1 MIENKKILFIVLI
14 LFLSFSLA
22 EDSSFPINNK
32 LGTIYFTDG
41 NCYIK
46 NNKTNGYSL
55 VAVTGRSVYEGDIIK
70 VEDNGHCSVRF
81 SDDRTHI
88 NIESNSTIRIN
99 ENFFSREIN
108 LLKGSVYIKNLY
120 RKGKKAY
127 VFTNQNQ
134 IYLNNHRL
142 WVSSDIIEGDKIL
155 SLDNQIYIYNN
166 SSHRTL
172 TLEKE
177 SLLISKDDISYFNN
191 KEEYIP
197 AYVLSDIGNFDYSI
211 KKIILKKYD
220 MIPIY
225 GSRDS
230 EVEDIDPFQLKLNIG
245 TYFLNNDTHMK
256 IGFYP
261 QYRNKNLLLDI
272 NIESYVNLGGNNL
285 NVWDDIYDFLEKV
298 SINYSHNNMINNFS
312 IEYGQLTNISFG
324 TGYLLKNLSNSL
336 DYPRKMN
343 AGLMIDYTFDID
355 FMDLKV
361 FIPNIRD
368 FDNSGGVIGARTS
381 LFISHNI
388 PLTVGFGLVTD
399 LNQFSLISND
409 LNKSTKNRKV
419 VGTEIDF
426 TYKYL
431 SNLDLDIDFFG
442 EISTLWYPEDTYY
455 VLYDGNDV
463 SNDLRWRK
471 GSWGINAPGISL
483 KFDNR
488 YLFKFS
494 LNFNSPTFIPNYFNS
509 TYLYTRARYYKKN
522 LDFPLVQKQINFL
535 NQNFLI
541 ACDSEEDDSE
551 CEYLIPQDVYPVLF
565 LNNGFSEFETY
576 GFTTEFAYNM
586 QKYINVSMMTSVFVE
601 NSNKS
606 DLYCSI
612 ETALNITDGYI
623 RNISKINFYYSN
635 LFFEKISDSYRT
647 TLGFEADI
655 KLPSRLSLIINLGQ
669 VYYDSKK
676 NILNDNNIDKMI
688 NSSINLKYNF

>member
-1 MIENKKILFIVLI
+1 MKNKKKIFIVLV

-22 EDSSFPINNK
+22 EDSPLPANNI

-70 VEDNGHCSVRF
+70 VENNGHCSVRF
-81 SDDRTHI
+81 NDDKTHI
-88 NIESNSTIRIN
+88 NIESNSTIKIN

-108 LLKGSVYIKNLY
+108 LLKGSMYVKNLY
-120 RKGKKAY
+120 RLGKKTY
-127 VFTNQNQ
+127 IFTSNNQ

-142 WVSSDIIEGDKIL
+142 WVSSDIINGDKIF
-155 SLDNQIYIYNN
+155 SLDNEIYVFNN
-166 SSHRTL
+166 LLHRTVAL
-172 TLEKE
+172 DKE
-177 SLLISKDDISYFNN
+177 NFFFSKDDISYLNN
-191 KEEYIP
+191 KEKYIP
-197 AYVLSDIGNFDYSI
+197 DYVLSDIGNFDYNI
-211 KKIILKKYD
+211 KKIVLKKYD
-220 MIPIY
+220 MIPVY
-225 GSRDS
+225 GTRNNQVK
-230 EVEDIDPFQLKLNIG
+230 EIDPFQLKLDIG
-245 TYFLNNDTHMK
+245 TYFLSNDTHIK
-256 IGFYP
+256 IGFHPEYH
-261 QYRNKNLLLDI
+261 YKNLFLYM

-285 NVWDDIYDFLEKV
+285 DVWDDMFDFLEKI
-298 SINYSHNNMINNFS
+298 SINYYHNNKMNDLS
-312 IEYGQLTNISFG
+312 VKYGQLNNISFG
-324 TGYLLKNLSNSL
+324 TGYLVKNLSNSL

-343 AGLMIDYTFDID
+343 AGFMIDYIFDID

-361 FIPNIRD
+361 FVPNIRD

-381 LFISHNI
+381 LFISHSV
-388 PLTVGFGLVTD
+388 PLTVGIGLVTD

-409 LNKSTKNRKV
+409 LNKSTKKRKV
-419 VGTEIDF
+419 IGAEIDF

-455 VLYDGNDV
+455 VLFDGNDV

-509 TYLYTRARYYKKN
+509 TYLYTRARYYKEQ
-522 LDFPLVQKQINFL
+522 LTIPPLAQKQINFL

-541 ACDSEEDDSE
+541 DCNSPDDDSE
-551 CEYLIPQDVYPVLF
+551 CEYLIPQDVYPILF

-586 QKYINVSMMTSVFVE
+586 QKFINVSMMTSVFVE

-612 ETALNITDGYI
+612 ETSLNITDGYI
-623 RNISKINFYYSN
+623 RNISNMNFYYSN

-669 VYYDSKK
+669 VYYDSKN

-688 NSSINLKYNF
+688 NSNINLKYNF